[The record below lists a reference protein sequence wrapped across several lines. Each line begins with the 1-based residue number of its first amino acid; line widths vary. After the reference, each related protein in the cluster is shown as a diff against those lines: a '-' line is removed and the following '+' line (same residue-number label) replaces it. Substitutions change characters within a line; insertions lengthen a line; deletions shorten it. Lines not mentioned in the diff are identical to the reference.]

1 MSTLLLLITL
11 TFLINLQTSI
21 STDTLKP
28 NQSFLDGFTLISSN
42 QRFEFGF
49 FSPGNVSQDRY
60 LGIWYH
66 NLPLTVVWIANRNHP
81 IRDSFGKVSLDE
93 YGVLTLYNRS
103 LGTVWSTDNK
113 RVASRF
119 TPVLQL
125 LDSGNLLIRDDGRNK
140 TIFWESFDYPTDTL
154 LPDSKLGRKLDVGLQ
169 RLIRSWKSGEDPS
182 DGEYWFSLDPPEAP
196 QLVLRSGSRKLFRW
210 GPYDGNSFSGSNSLT
225 ANPLL
230 QYMFVYNSQEFYF
243 KYEILDDSVL
253 SRFVISSTGLIQYF
267 TWRVDSSK
275 EWNLL
280 VTFNSDPCDNYA
292 NCGHYGICYSLS
304 SCKCLSGFMPNSPRD
319 WGLFSYSG
327 GCRRKH
333 DLNCGH
339 GDGFVKYNALKFPD
353 NPIVWGNYTNH
364 ICEAKCLQNCSCMA
378 YANVDVYG
386 NNGSRCVVWIGDL
399 VDMKNF
405 PDGGEEI
412 YIRMAHAELQSISG
426 ARRKHATV
434 KIASIVI
441 VISILLLCGGA
452 IWYLGWVIRHR
463 RNDQIGRGIK
473 AQQSGSFR
481 YIEDNQDS
489 GFQLPLYDLE
499 TIFLACNNFSERNKI
514 GQGGFGSVYK
524 GELSNGQ
531 EIAVKRLVE
540 KSIQGVEELKNEI
553 ILIAKLQHRNCY
565 IFGSGNDNL
574 VKLLGCCIEGEETM
588 LVYEYLPNKSLNNFI
603 YDKPTRKQLT
613 WRKRCHIIKGIAR
626 GLLYLHQDSRLRII
640 HRDLKTSNILLDSEM
655 NPKISDFGI
664 ARIFGTNQMQEMTK
678 RIIGTYGYMS
688 PEYAMNGQY
697 SVKSDVY
704 SFGVI
709 VLEILTGD
717 KNWAF
722 HHPDHDLN
730 LLGHAWM
737 LWNRRQPLE
746 ILDPVIVQDPSY
758 ENQVIRCIQVALL
771 CVQQY
776 PEDRPKMSTV
786 YAMLSYDNI
795 ELPEPKEPGF
805 CRESYTK
812 KFDTSASDSSTVNDV
827 TMTTLGGR

>member
-1 MSTLLLLITL
+1 MSNILFLTLVCSLI
-11 TFLINLQTSI
+11 FLNFQTSL

-28 NQSFLDGFTLISSN
+28 NQSFLDGFTLVSSN
-42 QRFEFGF
+42 KRFEFGF
-49 FSPGNVSQDRY
+49 FSPGNGSSGDRY

-66 NLPLTVVWIANRNHP
+66 NLPLTVVWVANRNYP
-81 IRDSFGKVSLDE
+81 IHDSFGKVSLDKN
-93 YGVLTLYNRS
+93 GVLTLYNRS
-103 LGTVWSTDNK
+103 LGTVWSTNNTPIG
-113 RVASRF
+113 SSF

-125 LDSGNLLIRDDGRNK
+125 LDSGNLVIRDDGRNN
-140 TIFWESFDYPTDTL
+140 TIFWESFDFPADTL
-154 LPDSKLGRKLDVGLQ
+154 LPDSKLGWKLDDGLQ
-169 RLIRSWKSGEDPS
+169 SFIRSWKSIEDPS
-182 DGEYWFSLDPPEAP
+182 EGEYWFSLEPPEAP

-210 GPYDGNSFSGSNSLT
+210 GPFDGIWFSGSSTLT

-230 QYMFVYNSQEFYF
+230 QTMFVYNSKELYF
-243 KYEILDDSVL
+243 KYEILDESVL
-253 SRFVISSTGLIQYF
+253 SRIVISPTGSVQYY
-267 TWRVDSSK
+267 TWRVNISR
-275 EWNLL
+275 EWNLV

-292 NCGHYGICYSLS
+292 YCGNYGICYSLS
-304 SCKCLSGFMPNSPRD
+304 SCKCLSGFTPDSPRD

-333 DLNCGH
+333 ELSCGH
-339 GDGFVKYNALKFPD
+339 GDGFVKYGTLKLPD
-353 NPIVWGNYTNH
+353 NPIVWGNDTDH
-364 ICEAKCLQNCSCMA
+364 ECEAKCLKNCSCMA

-386 NNGSRCVVWIGDL
+386 NGSRCVVWIGDL

-405 PDGGEEI
+405 PDGREQI
-412 YIRMAHAELQSISG
+412 YIRMAHAELQSI
-426 ARRKHATV
+426 AAAKRKRVTV
-434 KIASIVI
+434 KIVSVVTVI
-441 VISILLLCGGA
+441 GILLLSGGA
-452 IWYLGWVIRHR
+452 IWYLGWIVRHR
-463 RNDQIGRGIK
+463 REDEIGRSSK

-481 YIEDNQDS
+481 YVEDNQDS
-489 GFQLPLYDLE
+489 GFQLPIYDLE
-499 TIFLACNNFSERNKI
+499 TIYLACNNFSERNKI
-514 GQGGFGSVYK
+514 GQGGFGSVYR

-540 KSIQGVEELKNEI
+540 KSTQGVEELKNEI
-553 ILIAKLQHRNCY
+553 ILIAKLQHRN
-565 IFGSGNDNL
+565 L
-574 VKLLGCCIEGEETM
+574 VKLLGCCIEGDETM

-603 YDKPTRKQLT
+603 YDKRTRKQLT
-613 WRKRCHIIKGIAR
+613 WKKRYHIIKGIAR

-640 HRDLKTSNILLDSEM
+640 HRDLKTSNILLDSEL
-655 NPKISDFGI
+655 NSKISDFGI
-664 ARIFGTNQMQEMTK
+664 ARIFGTDQMQEMTK

-688 PEYAMNGQY
+688 PEYAMTGHY

-709 VLEILTGD
+709 VLEIISGY

-722 HHPDHDLN
+722 HHPDHDFN

-746 ILDPVIVQDPSY
+746 TLDPVVQDPSY
-758 ENQVIRCIQVALL
+758 ENQIIRCIHVALL

-805 CRESYTK
+805 CRETYTK
-812 KFDTSASDSSTVNDV
+812 KLDKSATDLSTVNEV

>member
-1 MSTLLLLITL
+1 MNNILFLTLVCSLI
-11 TFLINLQTSI
+11 FLNFQTSL

-28 NQSFLDGFTLISSN
+28 NQSFLDGFTLVSSN
-42 QRFEFGF
+42 KRFEFGF
-49 FSPGNVSQDRY
+49 FSPGNGSSGDRY

-66 NLPLTVVWIANRNHP
+66 NLSLTVVWVANRNYP
-81 IRDSFGKVSLDE
+81 IHDSFGKVSLDKN
-93 YGVLTLYNRS
+93 GVLTLYNRS
-103 LGTVWSTDNK
+103 LGTVWSTNNTPIE
-113 RVASRF
+113 SSF

-125 LDSGNLLIRDDGRNK
+125 LDSGNLVIRDDGRNK
-140 TIFWESFDYPTDTL
+140 TILWESFDFPADTL
-154 LPDSKLGRKLDVGLQ
+154 LPDSKLGWKLDDGLQ
-169 RLIRSWKSGEDPS
+169 RFIRSWKSIEDPS
-182 DGEYWFSLDPPEAP
+182 EGEYWFSLDPPEAP

-210 GPYDGNSFSGSNSLT
+210 GPFDGIWFSGSSTLT

-230 QYMFVYNSQEFYF
+230 QTMFVYNSKELYF
-243 KYEILDDSVL
+243 KYEILDESVL
-253 SRFVISSTGLIQYF
+253 SRIVISPTGSVQYF
-267 TWRVDSSK
+267 TWRVNISR
-275 EWNLL
+275 EWNLV

-292 NCGHYGICYSLS
+292 NCGNYGICYSLS
-304 SCKCLSGFMPNSPRD
+304 SCKCLSGFTPDSPRD

-333 DLNCGH
+333 ELSCGH
-339 GDGFVKYNALKFPD
+339 GDGFVKYGALKLPD
-353 NPIVWGNYTNH
+353 NPIVWGNDTDH
-364 ICEAKCLQNCSCMA
+364 VCEAKCLKNCSCMA

-386 NNGSRCVVWIGDL
+386 DGSRCVVWIGDL

-405 PDGGEEI
+405 PDGREQI
-412 YIRMAHAELQSISG
+412 YIRMAHAELQSI
-426 ARRKHATV
+426 AAAKRKRVTV
-434 KIASIVI
+434 KIVSVVTVI
-441 VISILLLCGGA
+441 GILLLSGGA
-452 IWYLGWVIRHR
+452 IWYLGWLVRHR
-463 RNDQIGRGIK
+463 REDEIGRSSK

-481 YIEDNQDS
+481 YVEDNQDS
-489 GFQLPLYDLE
+489 GFQLPIYDLE
-499 TIFLACNNFSERNKI
+499 TIDLACNNFSERNKI
-514 GQGGFGSVYK
+514 GQGGFGSVYR

-540 KSIQGVEELKNEI
+540 KSTQGVEELKNEI
-553 ILIAKLQHRNCY
+553 ILIAKLQHRN
-565 IFGSGNDNL
+565 L
-574 VKLLGCCIEGEETM
+574 VKLLGCCIEGDETM

-613 WRKRCHIIKGIAR
+613 WKKRYHIIKGIAR

-640 HRDLKTSNILLDSEM
+640 HRDLKTSNILLDSEL

-664 ARIFGTNQMQEMTK
+664 ARIFGTDQMQEMTK

-688 PEYAMNGQY
+688 PEYAMTGHY

-709 VLEILTGD
+709 VLEIISGY

-722 HHPDHDLN
+722 HHPDHDFN

-746 ILDPVIVQDPSY
+746 TLDPVVQDPSF
-758 ENQVIRCIQVALL
+758 ENQIIRCIHVALL

-812 KFDTSASDSSTVNDV
+812 KLDTSAIDLSTVNEV